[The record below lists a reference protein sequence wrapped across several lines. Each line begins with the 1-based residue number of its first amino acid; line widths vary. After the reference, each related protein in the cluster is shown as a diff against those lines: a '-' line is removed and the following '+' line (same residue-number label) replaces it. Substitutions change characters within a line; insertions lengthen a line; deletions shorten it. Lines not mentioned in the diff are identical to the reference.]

1 MRFSKYVIPFLFS
14 TKKLMLSAL
23 SLPSLSLQQLS
34 WQLSA
39 INTDHAEATALRGRR
54 RAGQLDAE
62 CLRFPPAVCSWKC
75 RAHHCHCG
83 LLLAGSSRCTV
94 RTGALHRGGWQM
106 QEHSFLSMSSIF
118 SLMLFHI
125 YWLLLYSTGL
135 AGRIVTS
142 LPILCFQLRITYVQF
157 QVPQSHF
164 SLHQLQSLAHKHHR
178 YIPAPFLKVTSYAAH
193 QPFLCSQHSP
203 YSLFPNTEQ
212 THGPHLNSFSHFR
225 NWGQTETSATW
236 P

>member
-1 MRFSKYVIPFLFS
+1 MPKPQRCGAEGEQGSW
-14 TKKLMLSAL
+14 MLNACG
-23 SLPSLSLQQLS
+23 SLQLCAAGSAVPTTATAGCS
-34 WQLSA
+34 WQA
-39 INTDHAEATALRGRR
+39 A
-54 RAGQLDAE
+54 
-62 CLRFPPAVCSWKC
+62 PAAPWGLG
-75 RAHHCHCG
+75 HC
-83 LLLAGSSRCTV
+83 
-94 RTGALHRGGWQM
+94 TGGGWQM

-135 AGRIVTS
+135 AGQIVTS